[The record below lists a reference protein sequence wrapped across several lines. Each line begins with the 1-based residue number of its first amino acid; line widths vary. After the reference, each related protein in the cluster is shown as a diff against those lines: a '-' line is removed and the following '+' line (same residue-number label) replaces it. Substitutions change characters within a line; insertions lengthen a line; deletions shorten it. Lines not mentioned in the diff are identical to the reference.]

1 MPQTDDAKLI
11 LWGRNTSS
19 NVMKVLWLLEELGLE
34 YQRHDVGGDF
44 GGTDTP
50 DYRRYNPTGLVP
62 TLQEGDF
69 HLWESNAILRY
80 LANTH
85 PTPLWPQTPRVRAT
99 IDQWMDFQQTVMNS
113 KVVAVF
119 RPLIRLPPEQ
129 RDPAQIARDAKA
141 LAAGWQ
147 LLLPQLEA
155 HAFVAGDA
163 FSLADIPLGV
173 LVHRFYALEI
183 ERPDLPVLRAWYERL
198 LARPAYARHVA
209 RPLV

>member
-1 MPQTDDAKLI
+1 MPQTNDAKLI
-11 LWGRNTSS
+11 LWGRSTSS
-19 NVMKVLWLLEELGLE
+19 NVMKVLWLLDELGLE

-50 DYRRYNPTGLVP
+50 DYRRHNPTGLVP

-69 HLWESNAILRY
+69 RLWESNAILRY
-80 LANTH
+80 LASTH
-85 PTPLWPQTPRVRAT
+85 PTPLWPEAPRARAV

-119 RPLIRLPPEQ
+119 RPLIRLPAAQ

-147 LLLPQLEA
+147 LLIPQLEA
-155 HAFVAGDA
+155 HAYVAGND

-173 LVHRFYALEI
+173 LVHRFYTLEI
-183 ERPDLPVLRAWYERL
+183 ERPELPALHAWYERL

-209 RPLV
+209 LPLV